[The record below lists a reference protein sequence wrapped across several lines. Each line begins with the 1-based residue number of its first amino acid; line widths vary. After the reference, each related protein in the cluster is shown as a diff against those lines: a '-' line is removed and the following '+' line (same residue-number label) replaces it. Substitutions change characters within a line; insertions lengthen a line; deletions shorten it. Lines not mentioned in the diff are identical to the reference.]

1 MDRERER
8 ERGEKEYRRG
18 DRERERER
26 ERERAYS
33 RERDF
38 REGRD
43 RGDYQYYDSFDR
55 GGRPRSGWNPAP
67 VRREYP
73 VDQYYPPPAELTNQ
87 SAVPYVQPA
96 NRYFNITI
104 NCLNLYIYNSILKLI
119 FKSILDISISL
130 TAGLDYT
137 KVYFNFLMGVLKKIG
152 FCSTP
157 QFYFVLQIIEITNK
171 KELCYHYYLRKSKI
185 KLLAFNG
192 LSMVFNCKVKLWN
205 TSFLHSTY

>member
-8 ERGEKEYRRG
+8 DRGEKEYRRG

-26 ERERAYS
+26 AYS

-38 REGRD
+38 RDGRD

-55 GGRPRSGWNPAP
+55 GGRARPGWNPAP

-104 NCLNLYIYNSILKLI
+104 SCLSLYIYNSILKPI

-130 TAGLDYT
+130 MAGLDYT
-137 KVYFNFLMGVLKKIG
+137 KVYFYFLMGVFKKKG
-152 FCSTP
+152 FSCTP
-157 QFYFVLQIIEITNK
+157 QFYFVLQIIEIANK
-171 KELCYHYYLRKSKI
+171 KELRYHYCVRNSKI
-185 KLLAFNG
+185 KLPAFKRI
-192 LSMVFNCKVKLWN
+192 SMAFNCKVKLCN
-205 TSFLHSTY
+205 ISFLHTTY